1 MRTNKLYLILFVV
14 SICAC
19 KNNSTSNSTLNSIS
33 IDEKQDRIQTL
44 AKYVHLKSGISDGEF
59 DLFNVNGFDNER
71 LSVPGASS
79 WNYKFGVMV
88 NKNDIYKWTNDLRDT
103 TFKAPDFNWI
113 LKLIR
118 NRPQNWSL
126 HSKPKFYI
134 GNSLDD
140 ILVVYENEGA
150 IFRQIIN
157 L

>member
-1 MRTNKLYLILFVV
+1 MRTNKFYLTSLVIL
-14 SICAC
+14 IYAC
-19 KNNSTSNSTLNSIS
+19 NNTSTSNSTLKSS
-33 IDEKQDRIQTL
+33 AIDEKQDRIQTL
-44 AKYVHLKSGISDGEF
+44 AKYVNLKSSISDSEF
-59 DLFNVNGFDNER
+59 DLFNVNGFENKR

-79 WNYKFGVMV
+79 WNYKFGVLV
-88 NKNDIYKWTNDLRDT
+88 NKNDIPKWTNDLRDT
-103 TFKAPDFNWI
+103 SFKTPDYSWI
-113 LKLIR
+113 LEIIK

-134 GNSLDD
+134 GNSSDD